1 MHRTRLT
8 IVGVT
13 AAAAIAVAC
22 GSDKGTGPGGSV
34 DLSGSYRLV
43 SLTFG
48 GIPTTAGGTMV
59 MTSTTF
65 SDSIDV
71 TAPIDTTI
79 TLDGTY
85 VTSGASS
92 ITLTPTQ
99 PISPVTGT
107 YARNAAGD
115 TLRLNLS
122 FSGTA
127 LVSIWHRQ

>member
-1 MHRTRLT
+1 
-8 IVGVT
+8 
-13 AAAAIAVAC
+13 
-22 GSDKGTGPGGSV
+22 
-34 DLSGSYRLV
+34 
-43 SLTFG
+43 
-48 GIPTTAGGTMV
+48 MV

-65 SDSIDV
+65 SDSIAV

>member
-1 MHRTRLT
+1 MQRTRLT
-8 IVGVT
+8 VVALT
-13 AAAAIAVAC
+13 VAAAIMMAC
-22 GSDKGTGPGGSV
+22 GGDKGTGPGGSV
-34 DLSGSYRLV
+34 DLTGNYSLV

-48 GIPTTAGGTMV
+48 GIPTTAGGTMA

-65 SDSIDV
+65 KDSIVV
-71 TAPIDTTI
+71 TAPIDTMI
-79 TLDGTY
+79 KLDGTY
-85 VTSGASS
+85 VTSGTSS

-127 LVSIWHRQ
+127 LVSVWRKQ

>member
-8 IVGVT
+8 VVVL

-22 GSDKGTGPGGSV
+22 SDKGTGPGGSV
-34 DLSGSYRLV
+34 DLTGNYSLV

-48 GIPTTAGGTMV
+48 GIPTTAGGTMA

-65 SDSIDV
+65 KDSIAV

-79 TLDGTY
+79 RLDGTY
-85 VTSGASS
+85 VTSGTSS

-99 PISPVTGT
+99 PIAPVTGS

-127 LVSIWHRQ
+127 LASVWHKQ

>member
-1 MHRTRLT
+1 MQRTRLT
-8 IVGVT
+8 VVALTG
-13 AAAAIAVAC
+13 AAAIMMAC
-22 GSDKGTGPGGSV
+22 GGDKGTGPGGSV
-34 DLSGSYRLV
+34 DLTGNYSLV

-48 GIPTTAGGTMV
+48 GIPTTAGGTMT

-65 SDSIDV
+65 KDSIAV

-79 TLDGTY
+79 KLDGTY
-85 VTSGASS
+85 VTSGTSS

-127 LVSIWHRQ
+127 LASVWRKQ